1 MDFLKGIRIVSFNHF
16 LMGPLGMQHLADLGA
31 DVIAVEPLEGAFQRG
46 WGGVDNQSVDGQ
58 TMLFLLGNRN
68 KRSIAIDLKS
78 SEGLEIARELTSRA
92 DVVCENFRPGVMD
105 RLGLGYEQVA
115 QRNPSVV
122 YAAASGFGPD
132 GPYVDRP
139 GQDLLIQA
147 MSGLA
152 AITGTPE
159 TGPRPV
165 GVSAVDH
172 HGAALLANG
181 ILAALFRRARTGRGC
196 RVDVNLLSAAID
208 LQTESFT
215 CYLNG
220 EPHKNVTPPR
230 HSGGWYFSAPYGIYA
245 TADGH
250 LAISLSELE
259 TLAAALE
266 VPELERFSKS
276 DAFYRRDAILPVVAE
291 ALARRGSKAWIEV
304 LTRHKIWHAPVNGY
318 ADVVQDPQVVHN
330 RNFVTVPGETGAP
343 ITLVNH
349 PVRYDGQAP
358 AVRLAPQPIGA
369 QTAEILAE
377 VGYSAERIA
386 RLEEQGVL
394 KCGDRTCP
402 EPA

>member
-1 MDFLKGIRIVSFNHF
+1 VDFLKGIRIVSFNHF

-31 DVIAVEPLEGAFQRG
+31 DVVAVEPLEGAFQRG

-78 SEGLEIARELTSRA
+78 PEGLEIARELTSRA

-115 QRNPSVV
+115 QRNPSVI
-122 YAAASGFGPD
+122 YAAASGFGSD

-159 TGPRPV
+159 SGPRPV

-220 EPHKNVTPPR
+220 ERSKNVTPPK
-230 HSGGWYFSAPYGIYA
+230 HSGGWYFSAPYGIYP

-250 LAISLSELE
+250 LAISLAELGTLATALE
-259 TLAAALE
+259 T
-266 VPELERFSKS
+266 PELARFSKS
-276 DAFYRRDAILPVVAE
+276 DAFHRRDAILPIVAA
-291 ALARRGSKAWIEV
+291 ALARRSSQAWIEV

-318 ADVVQDPQVVHN
+318 ADVVNDPQVVHN
-330 RNFVTVPGETGAP
+330 RNFVTVKGETGAP

-358 AVRLAPQPIGA
+358 AVRLPPQPIGA

-377 VGYSAERIA
+377 VGYSAETIA

-394 KCGDRTCP
+394 KCGQNACP
-402 EPA
+402 EAA